1 LFGLVFLRQGAYKKV
16 YKLITYF
23 NPMDQFGDNFQ
34 ENLGRATDA
43 KIKGIRRF
51 GVEKRGRWV
60 VLIIAAV
67 LLMIINSPFGTVP
80 AGERGVQ
87 LRFGAVTGRIFD
99 EGLYF
104 RIPFIESVQKMDV
117 KIQKDEVPASAA
129 SKDLQIVTSKI
140 ALNYH
145 LDPDSVNKIWQEVGK
160 NYNIRIIAPSIQE
173 AVKAESAKFTA
184 EELITKREEVK
195 EKIKANLA
203 ERLLERSII
212 VDEFNIIDFEF
223 SPAFNTAI
231 EAKVTAEQLKLK
243 ADRDLQRIEIEAEQK
258 IAEARGKAEAI
269 RIEAQALRQNAQ
281 VVELRWIEKWD
292 GKVPTY
298 WGAASPFIG
307 INR

>member
-1 LFGLVFLRQGAYKKV
+1 
-16 YKLITYF
+16 
-23 NPMDQFGDNFQ
+23 MDQFGNNFQ
-34 ENLGRATDA
+34 ESTGNTVDDRIKKVSDFYSG
-43 KIKGIRRF
+43 IKGVRT
-51 GVEKRGRWV
+51 
-60 VLIIAAV
+60 VLITIV
-67 LLMIINSPFGTVP
+67 VVVMLVNFPLGTIG

-87 LRFGAVTGRIFD
+87 LRFGAVTGKIFD

-104 RIPFIESVQKMDV
+104 RIPFVERVQKMDV
-117 KIQKDEVPASAA
+117 RIQKDEVKSSAA

-145 LDPDSVNKIWQEVGK
+145 LDPDLVDRIWQEVGED
-160 NYNIRIIAPSIQE
+160 YNTRVIAPSIQE

-203 ERLLERSII
+203 ERLLERFII

-223 SPAFNTAI
+223 SAAFNTAI

-243 ADRDLQRIEIEAEQK
+243 ADRDLERIVIEADQR

-292 GKVPTY
+292 GKVPLY
-298 WGAASPFIG
+298 WGEASPFIG